1 MNIQSEKPR
10 ILILGAGAVGG
21 YIGAYLARSGRDVIL
36 ADPWVEHVEVMR
48 RDGLRLQGTSPE
60 ECFTTPVRALHL
72 GELQSLRREQL
83 VDIVF
88 ISLKSYDTAWA
99 SMLLRDVLAPGA
111 VVVVMQNSINEPT
124 VAEVL
129 GWPCVLGGIANK
141 IVVELIQPGFIRRAI
156 AKGGA
161 GFEVFRVGEP
171 HGRITPRAKLIAE
184 MLSEVDSTKIT
195 PALWGERWSKLVQ
208 NAMSNAVASV
218 SGLSTRSYIE
228 EPSTRRLSIR
238 VAGESAHVGQAIGYP
253 LEPINGE
260 APELWI
266 EAWREAEGTASG
278 NGAFK
283 RAEEVVLGIA
293 SRMEYTARPSM
304 AQDLAK
310 GRRSEIEHINGMVVQ
325 EAANHGVEAPINAAL
340 LKRVREIELGRATPS
355 LDFAQSI

>member
-1 MNIQSEKPR
+1 MMNEDNNPR

-21 YIGAYLARSGRDVIL
+21 YIGAYFAREGQDVIL
-36 ADPWVEHVEVMR
+36 ADPWVEHVEKMR
-48 RDGLRLQGTSPE
+48 RDGLRLQGATPE

-72 GELQSLRREQL
+72 GELQSLRRERL
-83 VDIVF
+83 ADIVF

-99 SMLLRDVLAPGA
+99 ATMLREVMAPGA

-124 VAEVL
+124 VASVL

-141 IVVELIQPGFIRRAI
+141 IVVELIEPGFIRRSI

-171 HGRITPRAKLIAE
+171 HGRITPRAKQIAE
-184 MLSEVDSTKIT
+184 MLSKVDSTKVT

-228 EPSTRRLSIR
+228 EPLTRRLSIR
-238 VAGESAHVGQAIGYP
+238 VAGESAYVGQAIGYP

-266 EAWREAEGTASG
+266 EAWREAEGKTSA
-278 NGAFK
+278 NGALK
-283 RAEEVVLGIA
+283 RAEEVVLSIA

-304 AQDLAK
+304 AQDVAK
-310 GRRSEIEHINGMVVQ
+310 GRRSEIEHINGMVVD
-325 EAANHGVEAPINAAL
+325 EATSHGVEAPINAAL
-340 LKRVREIELGRATPS
+340 LRRVREIERGSAVPG
-355 LDFAQSI
+355 LDFVRSI